1 MPHSSRM
8 PRVPSAGHPSCP
20 RARFR
25 PAAEDRLPRLARG
38 GHHADRSPSSG
49 THASVSAKTWAT
61 AHSYDPHPG
70 AFPVTRSPRH
80 LRWAVNG
87 ARTFDVPTDATRTV
101 LAEIDRAVRA
111 AHFRPDAPLHGS
123 GAQAVYRRGSALG
136 DVLIGGSGL
145 SAITTRLG
153 PLSVHG
159 VVVVSL
165 GERDPDSARVIIS
178 LVAGSHVGGD
188 FVDAVED
195 ALRLIHSRGVPVD
208 DTGWSRAVDIE
219 RTSPAN
225 PRRATELGL
234 V

>member
-1 MPHSSRM
+1 MNLSSR
-8 PRVPSAGHPSCP
+8 R
-20 RARFR
+20 
-25 PAAEDRLPRLARG
+25 
-38 GHHADRSPSSG
+38 
-49 THASVSAKTWAT
+49 
-61 AHSYDPHPG
+61 
-70 AFPVTRSPRH
+70 

-87 ARTFDVPTDATRTV
+87 ARTFDVPMDATRTV

-111 AHFRPDAPLHGS
+111 AHFRPDAPPHGS

-145 SAITTRLG
+145 SALTTRLG
-153 PLSVHG
+153 PVSVHG
-159 VVVVSL
+159 AIVVWL
-165 GERDPDSARVIIS
+165 GERGPDSARVIIS

-195 ALRLIHSRGVPVD
+195 VLRLIHSRGVPVD
-208 DTGWSRAVDIE
+208 DAGWSRAADIE

-225 PRRATELGL
+225 PRRAAELGL